1 MKGIMR
7 KFLILITLV
16 KCIAGCSLIESGG
29 AKKMMNK
36 KGILVVS
43 FGTSYAKTR
52 RLTIDVCENRIAKAF
67 PDYELRRAFTSNI
80 IIKKLKERDNIL
92 IDKVDEALWR
102 MKSEGFTDVIVQPL
116 HIIPGEEYNDKVIS
130 MAEKFNGEFKRL
142 VVGKPLLFESEDFM
156 DVIKSIEKQVP
167 KLRPAEAV
175 LFMGHGS
182 HHPGNSVYMQLQN
195 MIDEKNLPVYIA
207 TVEGSPLLD
216 EIIPRLKRDDIE
228 KLTLMPFMLVA
239 GDHAINDMAGDEE
252 DSWKNIL
259 EKEGFRV
266 DLFLHGLGE
275 NPLIQDIFVRHTG
288 DAISGKLRN

>member
-80 IIKKLKERDNIL
+80 IIKKLKERDNIF

>member
-1 MKGIMR
+1 M
-7 KFLILITLV
+7 
-16 KCIAGCSLIESGG
+16 IESGG

-80 IIKKLKERDNIL
+80 IIKKLKERDNIF